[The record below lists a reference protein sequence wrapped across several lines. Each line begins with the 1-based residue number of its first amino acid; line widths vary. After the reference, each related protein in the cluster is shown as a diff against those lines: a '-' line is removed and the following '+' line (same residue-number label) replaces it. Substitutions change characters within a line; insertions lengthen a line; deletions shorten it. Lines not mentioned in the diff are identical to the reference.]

1 MLAKPPKGSEWSMS
15 AYQIERDKI
24 SFNVT
29 FSVDCLTIYLT
40 NALYIDREEE
50 TGQEKGQIGYPAFP
64 RQPKKKCNKCGKW
77 HKAEFLDKN
86 LKLLVTS
93 TSIIYEIRFCPS
105 WHSQQDMRLLQE
117 EIPHWCI

>member
-1 MLAKPPKGSEWSMS
+1 MS

-105 WHSQQDMRLLQE
+105 
-117 EIPHWCI
+117 